1 MFKKALVVDDHDVVN
16 DGVLKVL
23 QSNKIHEVVKA
34 QYCDQAYLKIKKAA
48 IDNTPFDLLISDLS
62 FKEDYKESKLKS
74 GEELVD
80 AIKPEYPNLS
90 IIIYSMEERLQK
102 VRNLINNLGVNAYVC
117 KSRKGA
123 LELSQAID
131 QVAKNQIYLSPQVEN
146 ALHRNNNLEIE
157 DYDIELLKN
166 LSLGLSQNKI
176 SLLFKSQNISP
187 SSLRSIEKRINK
199 LKDIFNANNATH
211 LVTIVKDLGI
221 I

>member
-62 FKEDYKESKLKS
+62 FKEDYKERKLKS

-102 VRNLINNLGVNAYVC
+102 VRNLVNNLGVNAYVC

-146 ALHRNNNLEIE
+146 ALH
-157 DYDIELLKN
+157 
-166 LSLGLSQNKI
+166 
-176 SLLFKSQNISP
+176 
-187 SSLRSIEKRINK
+187 
-199 LKDIFNANNATH
+199 
-211 LVTIVKDLGI
+211 
-221 I
+221 